1 MPVVVEVYAESRK
14 LQLKRTSGVLYSNN
28 FATLETLSDIACVD
42 VCINTRLCLTAN
54 YNTGTRTCAL
64 INDLQVFV
72 TNVNWHAYS
81 VITGTVGLDPLMI
94 IGSHITFIYHK
105 KCVYFLFSIN

>member
-1 MPVVVEVYAESRK
+1 MTVVVGISAESSK
-14 LQLKRTSGVLYSNN
+14 LQLKRTSGALYSNN

-42 VCINTRLCLTAN
+42 VCINTRLCLSAN
-54 YNTGTRTCAL
+54 YNPGNRTCAL

-81 VITGTVGLDPLMI
+81 VITGT
-94 IGSHITFIYHK
+94 
-105 KCVYFLFSIN
+105 